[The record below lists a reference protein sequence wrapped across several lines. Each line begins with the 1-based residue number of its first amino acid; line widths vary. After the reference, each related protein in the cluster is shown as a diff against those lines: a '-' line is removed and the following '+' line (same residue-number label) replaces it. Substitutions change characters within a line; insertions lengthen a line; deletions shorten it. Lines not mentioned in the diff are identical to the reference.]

1 MNRSVNCTIVNLTI
15 LAAAAAA
22 HLACAADDDARQGWQ
37 RLFSE
42 PPWHV
47 GEERYPIAAYS
58 EFMPPPRLGRK
69 PGERIDSLLFMDDDL
84 WGWHVTEYEEAFEL
98 QAGLGHLAEKLVS
111 AMRLLGRG
119 EPDHGISTNKLRGNP
134 YWPIELQQSGA
145 PLHERYVVLL
155 PLSLSKTQDDKGRVR
170 WTLFGA
176 SEQGPGR
183 AFWRGFYSSPTQELP
198 AEWALEFI
206 RRLLSNAYAE
216 PRDKLDDLRGAGF
229 RIYVGDPDPVFPYW
243 REQPLP
249 SWTQP
254 FGWEPGESLGGV
266 KYLLT
271 FQPFARLPLPVRRAY
286 QMGNLHLLPFPG
298 SMIFWGTPSYIRL
311 SRELPLAMQI
321 PLLHLIERREAPGGI
336 RVPQSGWM
344 HEPRPGVPPDHSF
357 GPVRNTYK
365 RTHRGARVHRHD
377 DELAMTSHEDT
388 VAHQLFSL
396 AADDLGLYGKPMARN
411 SQIWTIDHHLLLD
424 GPVASRD
431 QLVDA
436 AARLAEGGLFGY
448 RFHFPAMRVERHEV
462 YWHRPLV
469 ACLSPATG
477 QPELVPDAPLGYLT
491 AYQDGLPKLEAPLEL
506 WPRLL
511 RRVPHRTAVEIV
523 DHDRSHSVHTTAIN
537 IRKLLDTWQLFDR
550 RPLEATFARQLLT
563 LPRNETIDNWLAS
576 IPERTANASSG
587 DLLADALR
595 ICIEADSLVKTE
607 TALTYDATTPR
618 AFEKAFWNTIAEL
631 ATGRYVNKNNAD
643 CVNDA
648 ATRAKLDHEY
658 RDLEALGDYLLSHY
672 QRKIA
677 EAKMTERAFV
687 GELPFRWNTDFVYDW
702 SSGWLNNQEEATHER
717 DLIVV
722 IPGRDRQRAVLM
734 ADHYDTAYM
743 EDVYHQG
750 PGGHGPRLASAG
762 ADDNHSATATLMLA
776 APVFLELSRAGK
788 LACDIWLVH
797 LTGEEFPADCMGA
810 RHLCQRLVERSL
822 KLSLPG
828 GRELDLS
835 RTRARGIFVLDMV
848 AHNNDRD
855 RDVFQLCPG
864 TSRESLWLAYQAHR
878 ANRAWNSLAPIWNQQ
893 PGRQGKGRGKRS
905 ADGHTMPK
913 VALHPEL
920 HGEVR
925 PAYDPRS
932 TLYNTDGQIFS
943 DGGVPV
949 VLFMENYD
957 INRKG
962 YHDTK
967 DTLDQIDLDYG
978 AAVAAIAIET
988 VALAAT
994 EGPPWPD

>member
-1 MNRSVNCTIVNLTI
+1 VNRTIVCLTI
-15 LAAAAAA
+15 LAVTAAADRAFTA
-22 HLACAADDDARQGWQ
+22 EDDVQQGWKQ
-37 RLFSE
+37 LFSE
-42 PPWHV
+42 PPGHV

-69 PGERIDSLLFMDDDL
+69 PGGRIDSLLFADDDP

-98 QAGLGHLAEKLVS
+98 QAGLEHLAEKVVS
-111 AMRLLGRG
+111 AMHRLGRG
-119 EPDHGISTNKLRGNP
+119 DSDHGISRNKLSDNP
-134 YWPIELQQSGA
+134 YWPDELQTSGA
-145 PLHERYVVLL
+145 PRQERYVVLL
-155 PLSLSKTQDDKGRVR
+155 PLALSKTQDDKGRVR

-183 AFWRGFYSSPTQELP
+183 AFWRGFYSSPTRELP
-198 AEWALEFI
+198 AEWALDFI
-206 RRLLSNAYAE
+206 RRLLLTAYAE
-216 PRDKLDDLRGAGF
+216 PREKLDDLKRAGF
-229 RIYVGDPDPVFPYW
+229 RIYVGEPHPGFPYW

-254 FGWEPGESLGGV
+254 LRWEPGESLRGV

-271 FQPFARLPLPVRRAY
+271 FQPFARLPLPVRHAY
-286 QMGNLHLLPFPG
+286 QTGKLHLLPFPG
-298 SMIFWGTPSYIRL
+298 SMLFWGSPSYIRL
-311 SRELPLAMQI
+311 SREMPLAMQI
-321 PLLHLIERREAPGGI
+321 PLLHLIERHEAPGGI

-344 HEPRPGVPPDHSF
+344 HERQPGVKPDHPF
-357 GPVRNTYK
+357 GPVRNTFK

-377 DELAMTSHEDT
+377 DELAVTSHEDT

-411 SQIWTIDHHLLLD
+411 AQIWTDDHHLLLN
-424 GPVASRD
+424 GPLANRD
-431 QLVDA
+431 QLNHA
-436 AARLAEGGLFGY
+436 AARLARGGLFGY
-448 RFHFPAMRVERHEV
+448 RFHYPAMRVERHEV

-469 ACLSPATG
+469 ACLSRDTG
-477 QPELVPDAPLGYLT
+477 QPKLVPDAPLGYLT
-491 AYQDGLPKLEAPLEL
+491 AYQAELPKLDEPLEL

-511 RRVPHRTAVEIV
+511 RRSPHRAAVEIV
-523 DHDRSHSVHTTAIN
+523 DHDHGHSDHLTSIN
-537 IRKLLDTWQLFDR
+537 IRKLLDSWQLFDH
-550 RPLEATFARQLLT
+550 RPLEATFARSLLT
-563 LPRNETIDNWLAS
+563 LPKNETIDDWLAS
-576 IPERTANASSG
+576 IPERTANATAG
-587 DLLADALR
+587 DQLVDALR
-595 ICIEADSLVKTE
+595 ICIAADAPAKTE

-618 AFEKAFWNTIAEL
+618 AFEETYWNMIAEL

-643 CVNDA
+643 CVFDA
-648 ATRAKLDHEY
+648 ATRSKLDHEY
-658 RDLEALGDYLLSHY
+658 RDLEALGDHLLAY
-672 QRKIA
+672 YRRTIA
-677 EAKMTERAFV
+677 EATMVERAFV
-687 GELPFRWNTDFVYDW
+687 GELPFQWRTDFDYHW
-702 SSGWLNNQEEATHER
+702 SRGWLNNQRQATHER

-722 IPGRDRQRAVLM
+722 IPGRDRQRAVIM

-743 EDVYHQG
+743 EDVYRQG

-762 ADDNHSATATLMLA
+762 ADDNHSATAALMLG

-810 RHLCQRLVERSL
+810 RHLCQRLIERSL
-822 KLSLPG
+822 KLRVAG
-828 GRELDLS
+828 GPEVDLS
-835 RTRARGIFVLDMV
+835 RTRVRGVCVLDMV

-855 RDVFQLCPG
+855 RDVFQICPG

-878 ANRAWNSLAPIWNQQ
+878 ANRTWNALAPIWNQR

-905 ADGHTMPK
+905 QDGHTVPE
-913 VALHPEL
+913 VALHPVL
-920 HGEVR
+920 HGEIR
-925 PAYDPRS
+925 PDYDPRS

-943 DGGVPV
+943 DSGVHV

-967 DTLDQIDLDYG
+967 DTLDEINLDYG
-978 AAVAAIAIET
+978 AAIAAIAIET

-994 EGPPWPD
+994 EEPPWKD